1 MEKIDIV
8 RSLVAALDEGA
19 RAVLVIVAG
28 TRGSAPREAGAWMA
42 VHADGRVEGTVGGG
56 ALEGRAI
63 DDARGLLAS
72 GCSRFVRYTS
82 QGSSSDT
89 GMVCGGAVEL
99 LSVGVGAEHR
109 GALERMLEL
118 LDADELGEFSVDLA
132 CLGGEIPAEEHGESC
147 ARTVADTVPLLVE
160 ALDGARPP
168 HAGVSGGRYREAV
181 CRPAR
186 AIVFGCGHVGRAV
199 TEVLGFAG
207 FAVAACDNRPEML
220 DPALLPRAAET
231 HRVDYADLVGSGV
244 VVGPSDYVVVCTSG
258 HAFDY
263 DVLVQV
269 LPGHPAYIGCLGST
283 RKAAYTKERLLDAGF
298 STCEID
304 AIRTPAGVAIACE
317 TPEEIAV
324 SIAAQ
329 VIDARRR

>member
-1 MEKIDIV
+1 MEKADIA
-8 RSLVAALDEGA
+8 RSLVDALDAGA

-28 TRGSAPREAGAWMA
+28 TTGSAPREPGAWMA

-56 ALEGRAI
+56 ALESRAI

-82 QGSSSDT
+82 QGSRSDT

-99 LSVGVGAEHR
+99 LSVCVGAGHR
-109 GALERMLEL
+109 GALARMLEL

-132 CLGGEIPAEEHGESC
+132 CLGGEIPSEEHGESC
-147 ARTVADTVPLLVE
+147 ARTADAPVPLLVE

-168 HAGVSGGRYREAV
+168 HAGVHGGRYRETV

-207 FAVAACDNRPEML
+207 FAVTACDDRPEML
-220 DPALLPRAAET
+220 DPALLPRAVERL
-231 HRVDYADLVGSGV
+231 RVDYADLAASGV
-244 VVGPSDYVVVCTSG
+244 AVCPRDFVVVCTSG

-269 LPGHPAYIGCLGST
+269 LPLHPAYIGCLGSA
-283 RKAAYTKERLLDAGF
+283 RKAAYTAGRLLDAGF
-298 STCEID
+298 STRDID
-304 AIRTPAGVAIACE
+304 AIRTPAGVDIACE

-329 VIDARRR
+329 AIDARRR